1 MSTNINELFIQ
12 ATIDAQKL
20 ASILDDDTLL
30 TLYSFYKQAMVGDIN
45 TEKPSF
51 FNFKDT
57 KKWNSWSLLKGM
69 SKLQAQGMY
78 IKNIKDIQS
87 RCKSKNVY

>member
-1 MSTNINELFIQ
+1 MSTNINELFNQ
-12 ATIDAQKL
+12 AAIDAQKL
-20 ASILDDDTLL
+20 VSILDDDTLL
-30 TLYSFYKQAMVGDIN
+30 TLYSFYKQAIVGDIN

-57 KKWNSWSLLKGM
+57 KKWNSWASLKGM

-87 RCKSKNVY
+87 KYKSKI

>member
-1 MSTNINELFIQ
+1 MSTNINELFTQ

-57 KKWNSWSLLKGM
+57 KKWNAWSLLKGM

-78 IKNIKDIQS
+78 IKSIKDIQS
-87 RCKSKNVY
+87 RRK